1 LIYEKVSPQGEIG
14 CLMLFTINGNANILK
29 ETAAVTN
36 WLRKAKGRASQ
47 CENVSYLSYESNKD
61 TRS

>member
-1 LIYEKVSPQGEIG
+1 
-14 CLMLFTINGNANILK
+14 MLFTINGNANILK